1 MANLNFPSS
10 PSVNQ
15 TYSANGRVWIYNGV
29 AWVPYTT
36 SNVIPPS
43 TLLGR
48 GVSASGSPEPILLGS
63 GLSMA
68 GNTLNS
74 SAVGGGGGGILEGSV
89 LSTGLIFEQGALRL
103 TDPGSYVLSFSS
115 NSSLSDDRVLTFNV
129 NDSDTELHIYGE
141 NAYLGGSNLGDV
153 TLNSSITDIFN
164 ISTQLISGKSAS
176 KDSLVFWDQSANK
189 LTFLEPLNGISIN
202 GTGISLTDSGVT
214 NAKLAGMVANT
225 IKARVGTS
233 GAPQDATIHQV
244 LDFLGTSARGEIIFK
259 GATQWEKLSPSI
271 SGYVLETRGTG
282 SGPEWVPP
290 PASSSVSTE
299 ATVGYIGSFLL

>member
-15 TYSANGRVWIYNGV
+15 TYSANGRVWIYNGI
-29 AWVPYTT
+29 AWVPFTT
-36 SNVIPPS
+36 SSVIPPS

-48 GVSASGSPEPILLGS
+48 GVGVSGYPEPILLGS
-63 GLSMA
+63 GLSMS
-68 GNTLNS
+68 GNTINS
-74 SAVGGGGGGILEGSV
+74 SSVGGGGGGVLEGTV
-89 LSTGLIFEQGALRL
+89 LNTGFTFTQDALKLQEASNNLSLNST
-103 TDPGSYVLSFSS
+103 
-115 NSSLSDDRVLTFNV
+115 SSLLDDRSLAFNV
-129 NDSDTELHIYGE
+129 NDTDVTLHLLGE
-141 NAYLGGSNLGDV
+141 NVYLGGSNLGDV

-164 ISTQLISGKSAS
+164 ISTQLISGKSAP
-176 KDSLVFWDQSANK
+176 KDSLIFWDQSANK

-214 NAKLAGMVANT
+214 NAKLAGMAANT

-244 LDFLGTSARGEIIFK
+244 LDFLGASSRGEIIFK

-271 SGYVLETRGTG
+271 SGYILETRGAG
-282 SGPEWVPP
+282 SGPEWIPP
-290 PASSSVSTE
+290 VVSLSTE

>member
-15 TYSANGRVWIYNGV
+15 TYSANGRVWIYNGI
-29 AWVPYTT
+29 AWVPFTT
-36 SNVIPPS
+36 SSVIPPS

-48 GVSASGSPEPILLGS
+48 GVGVSGYPEPILLGS
-63 GLSMA
+63 GLSMS
-68 GNTLNS
+68 GNTINS
-74 SAVGGGGGGILEGSV
+74 SSVGGGGGGVLEGTV
-89 LSTGLIFEQGALRL
+89 LNTGFTFTQDALKLQEASNNLSLNST
-103 TDPGSYVLSFSS
+103 
-115 NSSLSDDRVLTFNV
+115 SSLLDDRSLAFNV
-129 NDSDTELHIYGE
+129 NDTDVTLHLLGE
-141 NAYLGGSNLGDV
+141 NVYLGGSNLGDV
-153 TLNSSITDIFN
+153 TLNSSITDVFN
-164 ISTQLISGKSAS
+164 ISAQLISGKSAP
-176 KDSLVFWDQSANK
+176 KDSLIFWDQSANK

-233 GAPQDATIHQV
+233 GAPQDATIHQI

>member
-15 TYSANGRVWIYNGV
+15 TYSANGRVWIYNGI

-48 GVSASGSPEPILLGS
+48 GVGASGYAEPIILGS
-63 GLSMA
+63 GLSMS
-68 GNTLNS
+68 GNTINS
-74 SAVGGGGGGILEGSV
+74 SSVAGGGGGVIEGITLNTGFV
-89 LSTGLIFEQGALRL
+89 FAQDALKLQDLSENLHLNSSSSL
-103 TDPGSYVLSFSS
+103 TDNRY
-115 NSSLSDDRVLTFNV
+115 LTFNV
-129 NDSDTELHIYGE
+129 NDGNVDLSLFGDNIFLS
-141 NAYLGGSNLGDV
+141 GSNFGDV
-153 TLNSSITDIFN
+153 SLNSSVTDIFN
-164 ISTQLISGKSAS
+164 ISAQLISGKPAP
-176 KDSLVFWDQSANK
+176 KDSLIFWDQSANK
-189 LTFLEPLNGISIN
+189 LTFLEPLSGISIN
-202 GTGISLTDSGVT
+202 GTGVFLTDSGVT
-214 NAKLAGMVANT
+214 NVKLAGMAANT

-233 GAPQDATIHQV
+233 GAPQDATIHQI

-259 GATQWEKLSPSI
+259 GATQWEKLSPGT

>member
-15 TYSANGRVWIYNGV
+15 TYSANGRVWIYNGI
-29 AWVPYTT
+29 AWVPFTT
-36 SNVIPPS
+36 SSVIPPS

-48 GVSASGSPEPILLGS
+48 GVGVSGYPEPILLGS
-63 GLSMA
+63 GLSMS
-68 GNTLNS
+68 GNTINS
-74 SAVGGGGGGILEGSV
+74 SSVGGGGGGVLEGTV
-89 LSTGLIFEQGALRL
+89 LNTGFTFTQDALKLQEASNNLSLNST
-103 TDPGSYVLSFSS
+103 
-115 NSSLSDDRVLTFNV
+115 SSLLEDRSLAFNV
-129 NDSDTELHIYGE
+129 NDTDVTLHLLGE
-141 NAYLGGSNLGDV
+141 NVYLGGSNLGDV
-153 TLNSSITDIFN
+153 TLNSSITDVFN
-164 ISTQLISGKSAS
+164 ISAQLISGKSAP
-176 KDSLVFWDQSANK
+176 KDSLIFWDQSANK

-233 GAPQDATIHQV
+233 GAPQDATIHQI